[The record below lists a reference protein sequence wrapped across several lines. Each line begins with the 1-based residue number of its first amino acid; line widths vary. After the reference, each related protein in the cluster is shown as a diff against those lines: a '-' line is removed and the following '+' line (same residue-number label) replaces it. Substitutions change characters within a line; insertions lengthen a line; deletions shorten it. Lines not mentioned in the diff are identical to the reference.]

1 MTGNQLFG
9 PHKDSNTKLCVCVRA
24 LVHHYSSS
32 KQIKQQPEFV
42 RESMK
47 KRISELRSSLNKLG
61 EREVTCT
68 VGSERIKLMSVQT
81 LYGFSIS
88 CF

>member
-1 MTGNQLFG
+1 MGMRVFVCMRVCVYA
-9 PHKDSNTKLCVCVRA
+9 SVCVCVRV

-32 KQIKQQPEFV
+32 KQIKQQPEFG
-42 RESMK
+42 REFMK
-47 KRISELRSSLNKLG
+47 KRISELRSSLNKLC

-68 VGSERIKLMSVQT
+68 VGSERIKLMSIQT
-81 LYGFSIS
+81 LSGFCIS